1 MMTGTP
7 NSPHKLD
14 DSIRRFLDEQ
24 VLCVLATRSAGGR
37 VHQSAVYFVRDGDEL
52 LISTEQQRRKARD
65 VEETGWA
72 SVCVMGH
79 ERPFPSVT
87 VSGSAEIRREDIGGA
102 TARVAQR
109 MFALPEL
116 PEAQT
121 DEALA
126 GVGRVIL
133 AISADRVGPASYLE
147 G

>member
-1 MMTGTP
+1 MMPGTP
-7 NSPHKLD
+7 NNRYGLD
-14 DSIRRFLDEQ
+14 DSVRRFLDEE
-24 VLCVLATRSAGGR
+24 VLCVLATRSADGR
-37 VHQSAVYFVRDGDEL
+37 VHQSAVYFVRAGDEL

-102 TARVAQR
+102 TARIAQR
-109 MFALPEL
+109 MLGLPEL
-116 PEAQT
+116 PEAQS

-133 AISADRVGPASYLE
+133 AVKADRVGPASYVE